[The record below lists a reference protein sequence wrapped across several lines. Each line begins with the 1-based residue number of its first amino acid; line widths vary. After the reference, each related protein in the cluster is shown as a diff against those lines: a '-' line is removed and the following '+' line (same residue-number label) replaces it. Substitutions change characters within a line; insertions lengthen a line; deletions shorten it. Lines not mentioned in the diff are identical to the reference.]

1 MVEIFEIHEIIVK
14 IDDKTSEKYL
24 QRWYNDT
31 GKLDEEEMQEL
42 LFTECEHKVEV
53 IKVKFIDKDYLTNI
67 STYKV
72 KFYHKDE

>member
-1 MVEIFEIHEIIVK
+1 MVEIFEIHEIIVN

-31 GKLDEEEMQEL
+31 GKLDEEEIQEL
-42 LFTECEHKVEV
+42 LIAETGNNIEV
-53 IKVKFIDKDYLTNI
+53 IKCKFIYKDYVSTV